1 MPAENIVE
9 VHHLKKSVG
18 QGEHELSILTGVELV
33 VKRGE
38 TIALVGESGS
48 GKSTLLAILAGLDDG
63 SSGEVS
69 LVGQPLHNMDEE
81 ARAKLRAKHVGFVFQ
96 SFMLIPTLN
105 ALENVELPAL
115 LRGESSAESRNGAK
129 ALLEQL
135 GLGKRLDH
143 LPAQLSGGEQQRV
156 ALARAFNGRP
166 DVLFADEPTGNL
178 DRQTG
183 DKIADLLFSL
193 NREHGTTLIM
203 VTHDLQLPRPATGG
217 TLRPL
222 LTAGERAVAGGSMIA
237 RWFWREWRSP
247 SLLIVWLALS
257 LAVACVLALG
267 NISDR
272 MEKGLNQQSREFMAG
287 DRALR
292 SSREVPQ
299 AWLEEAQKRGLK
311 VGKQLTFATMT
322 FAGDT
327 PQLANV
333 KAVDDIYPMYGDLQ
347 TNPPGLKPQAGSVL
361 LAPRLMA
368 LLNLKT
374 GDTIDVGD
382 ATLRIAG
389 EVIQEPDSGFNPFQM
404 APRLMMNLADVDKTG
419 AVQPGSRVT
428 WRYKFGGNEN
438 QLDGYEKW
446 LLPQLKPEQRWYGLE
461 QDEGALGRSME
472 RSQQFLLLSALL
484 TLLLAVA
491 AVAVA
496 MNHYCRSRYDLVAI
510 LKTLGAG
517 RAQLRKQIV
526 GQWLMV
532 LALSAVTGGAIG
544 LLFENV
550 LMVLLKPV
558 LPAALPP
565 ASLWPWLWALGTM
578 TVISLLVGLRPYR
591 LLLATQPLR
600 VLRNDVVAN
609 VWPLKFYL
617 PIVSVV
623 VVLLLAGLMGGSML
637 LWAVLAGAV
646 VLALLCGVL
655 GWMLLN
661 VLRRMTLKS
670 LPLRLAVSRLLRQP
684 WSTLSQLSAFSLSFM
699 LLALLLVLRGDLLDR
714 WQQQLPPES
723 PNYFLINIATEQV
736 EPLKAFLA
744 EHQIVPESFYPVVR
758 ARLTAI
764 NDKPTEGNEDEALNR
779 ELNLTWQNTR
789 PDHNPIVAGN
799 WPPKAD
805 EVSMEEGLAK
815 RLNVALGDTVTFMGD
830 TQEFRA
836 KVTSLRKV
844 DWESLRPNFYFI
856 FPEGALDGQ
865 PQSWLTSFR
874 WENGNGMLT
883 QLNRQFPTISL
894 LDIGAILKQ
903 VGQVLEQVSRALEV
917 MVVLVTACGMLLLLA
932 QVQVGMRQRHQELVV
947 WRTLGAGKKLL
958 RTTLWCEFAMLGF
971 VSGLVAAIGAETA
984 LAVLQAKV
992 FDFPWEPDWRLWIV
1006 LPCSGALLLSLF
1018 GGWLGARLVKG
1029 KALFRQFAG

>member
-1 MPAENIVE
+1 
-9 VHHLKKSVG
+9 
-18 QGEHELSILTGVELV
+18 
-33 VKRGE
+33 
-38 TIALVGESGS
+38 
-48 GKSTLLAILAGLDDG
+48 
-63 SSGEVS
+63 
-69 LVGQPLHNMDEE
+69 
-81 ARAKLRAKHVGFVFQ
+81 
-96 SFMLIPTLN
+96 
-105 ALENVELPAL
+105 
-115 LRGESSAESRNGAK
+115 
-129 ALLEQL
+129 
-135 GLGKRLDH
+135 
-143 LPAQLSGGEQQRV
+143 
-156 ALARAFNGRP
+156 
-166 DVLFADEPTGNL
+166 
-178 DRQTG
+178 
-183 DKIADLLFSL
+183 
-193 NREHGTTLIM
+193 
-203 VTHDLQLPRPATGG
+203 
-217 TLRPL
+217 
-222 LTAGERAVAGGSMIA
+222 MIA

-272 MEKGLNQQSREFMAG
+272 MEKGLSQQSREFMAG
-287 DRALR
+287 DRSLQ
-292 SSREVPQ
+292 SSRAVPK
-299 AWLEEAQKRGLK
+299 AWIDEARQRGLK
-311 VGKQLTFATMT
+311 VGEQITFATMT
-322 FAGDT
+322 FARDT

-333 KAVDDIYPMYGDLQ
+333 KAVDDVYPMYGTLQ
-347 TNPPGLKPQAGSVL
+347 TNPPGLKPQPGSVL

-368 LLNLKT
+368 LLNVKI
-374 GDTIDVGD
+374 GDSIDVGD

-389 EVIQEPDSGFNPFQM
+389 EVVQEPDSGFNPFQI
-404 APRLMMNLADVDKTG
+404 APRLMMNMADVEKTE

-428 WRYKFGGNEN
+428 WRYKFGGTPQ
-438 QLDGYEKW
+438 QLEAYEKW

-461 QDEGALGRSME
+461 QDEGALGKSLQ

-517 RAQLRKQIV
+517 RAQLRKLII

-532 LALSAVTGGAIG
+532 LALSGVTGGLFG
-544 LLFENV
+544 LLFERV
-550 LMVLLKPV
+550 LVVLLKPV
-558 LPAALPP
+558 LPSELPP

-600 VLRNDVVAN
+600 VLRRDVVAN
-609 VWPLKFYL
+609 VWPLKVYL
-617 PIVSVV
+617 PVATIVV
-623 VVLLLAGLMGGSML
+623 VALLAGLMGGSML

-661 VLRRMTLKS
+661 VLRGLTLTS

-714 WQQQLPPES
+714 WQQQMPPES

-736 EPLKAFLA
+736 APLKAFLA
-744 EHQIVPESFYPVVR
+744 EHQVIPESFYPIVR

-764 NDKPTEGNEDEALNR
+764 NDKATEGNQDEALNR
-779 ELNLTWQNTR
+779 ELNLTWQDTR
-789 PDHNPIVAGN
+789 PDHNPITAGS
-799 WPPKAD
+799 WPPKTG

-815 RLNVALGDTVTFMGD
+815 RLNVKPGDRVTFMGD
-830 TQEFRA
+830 TQDFSA
-836 KVTSLRKV
+836 TVSSLRKV
-844 DWESLRPNFYFI
+844 DWESLRPNFFFI
-856 FPEGALDGQ
+856 FPSGALDGQ

-883 QLNRQFPTISL
+883 QLNREFPTISL

-903 VGQVLEQVSRALEV
+903 VSQVLEQVSRALEV

-958 RTTLWCEFAMLGF
+958 RTTLWCEFAMLGM
-971 VSGLVAAIGAETA
+971 VAGLVAAIGAETA
-984 LAVLQAKV
+984 LAVLQTHV
-992 FDFPWEPDWRLWIV
+992 FDFPWEPDWRLWVV
-1006 LPCSGALLLSLF
+1006 LPLCGALLLSLC
-1018 GGWLGARLVKG
+1018 GGWLGSRLLKG
-1029 KALFRQFAG
+1029 KALFRQFSS

>member
-1 MPAENIVE
+1 M
-9 VHHLKKSVG
+9 
-18 QGEHELSILTGVELV
+18 
-33 VKRGE
+33 
-38 TIALVGESGS
+38 
-48 GKSTLLAILAGLDDG
+48 
-63 SSGEVS
+63 
-69 LVGQPLHNMDEE
+69 
-81 ARAKLRAKHVGFVFQ
+81 
-96 SFMLIPTLN
+96 
-105 ALENVELPAL
+105 
-115 LRGESSAESRNGAK
+115 
-129 ALLEQL
+129 
-135 GLGKRLDH
+135 
-143 LPAQLSGGEQQRV
+143 
-156 ALARAFNGRP
+156 
-166 DVLFADEPTGNL
+166 
-178 DRQTG
+178 
-183 DKIADLLFSL
+183 
-193 NREHGTTLIM
+193 
-203 VTHDLQLPRPATGG
+203 
-217 TLRPL
+217 
-222 LTAGERAVAGGSMIA
+222 
-237 RWFWREWRSP
+237 
-247 SLLIVWLALS
+247 
-257 LAVACVLALG
+257 
-267 NISDR
+267 
-272 MEKGLNQQSREFMAG
+272 
-287 DRALR
+287 
-292 SSREVPQ
+292 
-299 AWLEEAQKRGLK
+299 
-311 VGKQLTFATMT
+311 
-322 FAGDT
+322 
-327 PQLANV
+327 
-333 KAVDDIYPMYGDLQ
+333 
-347 TNPPGLKPQAGSVL
+347 
-361 LAPRLMA
+361 
-368 LLNLKT
+368 
-374 GDTIDVGD
+374 
-382 ATLRIAG
+382 
-389 EVIQEPDSGFNPFQM
+389 IQEPDSGFNPFQI

-428 WRYKFGGNEN
+428 WRYKFGGSEN

-461 QDEGALGRSME
+461 QDEGALGRSIE

-517 RAQLRKQIV
+517 RAQLRKLIV

-617 PIVSVV
+617 PIVTVV

-736 EPLKAFLA
+736 TPLKAFLA

-764 NDKPTEGNEDEALNR
+764 NDKPTEGNGDEALNR

-815 RLNVALGDTVTFMGD
+815 RLNVALGDTVHFYGRY
-830 TQEFRA
+830 QEFRA

-894 LDIGAILKQ
+894 LDIGAILKT
-903 VGQVLEQVSRALEV
+903 GRSGA
-917 MVVLVTACGMLLLLA
+917 
-932 QVQVGMRQRHQELVV
+932 
-947 WRTLGAGKKLL
+947 GAGKSGAGSDGGAGHRL
-958 RTTLWCEFAMLGF
+958 RYVAVAGTGAGGNASASSGAGGVAHTLVRGKNCCAPRCG
-971 VSGLVAAIGAETA
+971 VSS
-984 LAVLQAKV
+984 
-992 FDFPWEPDWRLWIV
+992 
-1006 LPCSGALLLSLF
+1006 PCSGLYSAWWPQLVRKRRWRCCRRKCLISRGSQTGDCGLFCRAAERCCCRFAAAGWVRDCLRVRRCSGSLR
-1018 GGWLGARLVKG
+1018 GDEVNEGRSG
-1029 KALFRQFAG
+1029 